1 MGSSFSLQGHYLVLK
16 GKEFWLSFELFPS
29 IPIQHPT
36 LSSYNEY
43 DRIFL

>member
-16 GKEFWLSFELFPS
+16 GKEFWLSFVLFS
-29 IPIQHPT
+29 AIPIQHLT

-43 DRIFL
+43 DRIVL